1 MTRVEAVVWD
11 AHYRELERFAEA
23 DPLEALRRVLP
34 PRVDA
39 AGFPLPLSAGVGFVS
54 YDAAARWEKLPV
66 PDYDPVGLPEALFHM
81 PSVVIAFDHLAQTAT
96 LATIAD
102 DGADER
108 LASVAAQLAIPAP
121 DEAPTRLGTPGQ
133 RPVRHVPPAA
143 DPVYEAGVAK
153 LVEDIHAGEM
163 LQVVPARRFTVP
175 NRAPALTIY
184 RALRRINPSPYLFAL
199 DLGPGSSILGASPEL
214 LVRVR
219 DGEVVTRPL
228 AGTRPRSDDPVRDA
242 ELEADLRAD
251 QKELAEHAMLV
262 DLARNDV
269 GRVAEAG
276 SVEWPLL
283 YGVERYSHV
292 MHLVSEVRGRLRTDR
307 DAFDAVRATFPA
319 GTLSGAPKVRA
330 MQAIAEVEG
339 AKRGA
344 YGGAVGYFSPEDTEI
359 AITIRSVVLR
369 DGTAFV
375 HAGAGIVA
383 DSVPATESAEVAAKA
398 GAVLTALAQAEATM
412 AAAAGEGTRG
422 MSAMVEIAGRSVPM
436 TGVGRHIVLVD
447 NYDSFTYN
455 LYQYLLM
462 LGAEVEVVRNDEI
475 TVDAIAAMDPDGI
488 VISPGPSRPENA
500 GISVELI
507 TAPRPD
513 GPDAGRLP
521 RPPGDGSG
529 LRRRRHPGRAGPRQ
543 AVRGVPFRPG
553 RLRGSPLPA
562 RRGSIPLAGHR
573 PRDAARCPGGD
584 RLGRRWAGHGGTA
597 SRLPGRGH
605 PVPPGVDPHRRRRP
619 DAVDV
624 AGVRA
629 HPG

>member
-1 MTRVEAVVWD
+1 M
-11 AHYRELERFAEA
+11 
-23 DPLEALRRVLP
+23 
-34 PRVDA
+34 
-39 AGFPLPLSAGVGFVS
+39 
-54 YDAAARWEKLPV
+54 AR
-66 PDYDPVGLPEALFHM
+66 
-81 PSVVIAFDHLAQTAT
+81 
-96 LATIAD
+96 
-102 DGADER
+102 
-108 LASVAAQLAIPAP
+108 
-121 DEAPTRLGTPGQ
+121 
-133 RPVRHVPPAA
+133 
-143 DPVYEAGVAK
+143 

-251 QKELAEHAMLV
+251 EKELAEHAMLV

-292 MHLVSEVRGRLRTDR
+292 MHLVSEVRGRLRADR

-339 AKRGA
+339 ASARRVRWCGRLLLARRHRDRHHHPERRAPGRHRVRPRRRGGRRRLGPGA
-344 YGGAVGYFSPEDTEI
+344 RIGRGGRQGGGRAHRARAGRGD
-359 AITIRSVVLR
+359 
-369 DGTAFV
+369 DG
-375 HAGAGIVA
+375 GCGRGR
-383 DSVPATESAEVAAKA
+383 E
-398 GAVLTALAQAEATM
+398 
-412 AAAAGEGTRG
+412 RG
-422 MSAMVEIAGRSVPM
+422 MTRTVEIAGRSVPM
-436 TGVGRHIVLVD
+436 TGVGRRIVLVD

-507 TAPRPD
+507 TPARSHRA
-513 GPDAGRLP
+513 DAGRLP
-521 RPPGDGSG
+521 GPPGDGPR
-529 LRRRRHPGRAGPRQ
+529 LRR
-543 AVRGVPFRPG
+543 
-553 RLRGSPLPA
+553 
-562 RRGSIPLAGHR
+562 
-573 PRDAARCPGGD
+573 
-584 RLGRRWAGHGGTA
+584 
-597 SRLPGRGH
+597 
-605 PVPPGVDPHRRRRP
+605 
-619 DAVDV
+619 
-624 AGVRA
+624 
-629 HPG
+629 

>member
-1 MTRVEAVVWD
+1 VIAPVAPGTGDALGAEPSTAGGRMAAIELSADTLTPVAAALRLKDRLAFILESVEGGARYGRYSFVGVRGRTLIVDQGEAVVWD
-11 AHYRELERFAEA
+11 ANYRELERFAEA

-34 PRVDA
+34 PRVEA
-39 AGFPLPLSAGVGFVS
+39 PGFPLPMSAGIGFVS
-54 YDAAARWEKLPV
+54 YDAAARWERLPV
-66 PDYDPVGLPEALFHM
+66 PEADPVGLPEALFHM

-102 DGADER
+102 EGADER
-108 LASVAAQLAIPAP
+108 LASVAEQLATPSP
-121 DEAPTRLGTPGQ
+121 DEVPARLGSPGQ

-153 LVEDIHAGEM
+153 LV
-163 LQVVPARRFTVP
+163 QVVPARRFSVP

-269 GRVAEAG
+269 GRVAEPG

-292 MHLVSEVRGRLRTDR
+292 MHLVSEVRGRLRSDR

-330 MQAIAEVEG
+330 MQAIAEVER

-344 YGGAVGYFSPEDTEI
+344 YGGAVGYFSPDDTEI

-375 HAGAGIVA
+375 HAGAGVVA
-383 DSVPATESAEVAAKA
+383 DSIPARESAEVAAKA
-398 GAVLTALAQAEATM
+398 GAVLTALAQAEETM
-412 AAAAGEGTRG
+412 AAGEG
-422 MSAMVEIAGRSVPM
+422 AG
-436 TGVGRHIVLVD
+436 
-447 NYDSFTYN
+447 
-455 LYQYLLM
+455 
-462 LGAEVEVVRNDEI
+462 A
-475 TVDAIAAMDPDGI
+475 
-488 VISPGPSRPENA
+488 
-500 GISVELI
+500 
-507 TAPRPD
+507 
-513 GPDAGRLP
+513 
-521 RPPGDGSG
+521 
-529 LRRRRHPGRAGPRQ
+529 
-543 AVRGVPFRPG
+543 
-553 RLRGSPLPA
+553 
-562 RRGSIPLAGHR
+562 
-573 PRDAARCPGGD
+573 
-584 RLGRRWAGHGGTA
+584 
-597 SRLPGRGH
+597 
-605 PVPPGVDPHRRRRP
+605 
-619 DAVDV
+619 
-624 AGVRA
+624 
-629 HPG
+629 